1 MGLVSTWLNGIGLGY
16 AFPAFRAAGIVTPSA
31 LAELDLAHYEALGIV
46 SPDDRR
52 KLFYLVQRIRLATD
66 TQSNEQQAIDDVVNQ
81 SLAGSILSDGD
92 GDGDGDGD
100 DDDDDDDD
108 EIAEEREAQNIVV
121 EESCISSRKGMSQ
134 AYEHSKYPPQMMTT
148 KNASKENRIRASND
162 QIKSTVTTR
171 SRNRIEA
178 VAPLFA
184 KINQPEIIPQNFI
197 GIGSNKSDESDWA
210 EESDVFVAD
219 DEASQ
224 SSRRTSRRLQE
235 KKMKEVEAKLI
246 PSMDDQEENAD
257 SSTQGDRKSRRGVGS
272 NTKLGYTGDAEMPTK
287 RRVHASRIIRS
298 STSDLDADDEGSV
311 TAGTRK
317 SGVQAPRTRR
327 FESSKLQN
335 PTCRLG
341 KQLSTIPSDS
351 IAPMSPLIKLS
362 LASLDSDLTQPK
374 RVDRKTLSTVNKK
387 LGISSSVNED
397 LIGEKPPGIQGKLK
411 KRSSSLSGSDTD
423 SFPQHPHVFPIQ
435 KAEAESDSE
444 VPNLRRRSLTGV
456 GVISSSSD
464 TEGQSG
470 RRRSRSSIGE
480 NHSLKPLI
488 AKPLRKPALDVDSP
502 KCQDDPV
509 AMFVHGTVEDNSW
522 NAQITRL
529 RQDTQVNHEQL
540 HGVQSREDF
549 CDEDMRIRVVVRK
562 RPMSN
567 SESNSSKEVD
577 VIHPLEYDGYGRI
590 LVYQPKTRVDLTRHI
605 ETIPFAFD
613 NVFDE
618 GSCNKDIYERSIRN
632 LIPGVFEEGQWASVF
647 AYGQT
652 GSGKTFTMM
661 GCNITGIRA
670 GTSQDD
676 INNYGLYYMAARD
689 VFQIANM
696 KDYKHMKLGVSLFEI
711 YGGKLFDLLNKRN
724 PVKCLEDHKGKV
736 CFPGLSEYPVSDADQ
751 LMRLIENGTCNR
763 STGTTSKNADSSRSH
778 AILQISVRKTVGRQ
792 KNVEHGRLTFIDLA
806 GSERGADTSNAS
818 RSTRLEGAE
827 INTSLLALKEV
838 IRALATGDS
847 LTHIPFRGSKLTQ
860 VLKES
865 FVGENARSV
874 MIACIAPNMSNCEH
888 TLNTL
893 RYADRVKE
901 RNPKTGALA
910 ASRIAS
916 TRVRSSKLSAR
927 LSSSFGVDAPEI
939 DKEENLFKE
948 CLQDHYDE
956 DDAELFESTSY
967 HEQYV
972 EENED
977 SSHHETYV
985 DDNEENSY
993 HEKDIEVNDENSYY
1007 GSISEFSVNN
1017 EKRDMT
1023 KVDSSFNV
1031 STNKF
1036 SRSERIQTDKS
1047 TEAATLIAC
1056 HRKVMSEMLGMCKA
1070 EMAIANKVDQDRDV
1084 IDSYLDELEGLHE
1097 KQCEMLSSLHEKLI
1111 VYRRARSTLKQA
1123 SVDMVSEDDSFE
1135 DLRD

>member
-66 TQSNEQQAIDDVVNQ
+66 TQSNEQQEIDDVVNQ
-81 SLAGSILSDGD
+81 SLAGSNLSDGD
-92 GDGDGDGD
+92 D
-100 DDDDDDDD
+100 DLLT
-108 EIAEEREAQNIVV
+108 EENDPKTTVV
-121 EESCISSRKGMSQ
+121 EESIKSRKVMPQ
-134 AYEHSKYPPQMMTT
+134 VFDNSKTAPQVMTT
-148 KNASKENRIRASND
+148 INGSKENRIRANND
-162 QIKSTVTTR
+162 QIKPNVTTR
-171 SRNRIEA
+171 SRNRIEV
-178 VAPLFA
+178 VAPRIA

-197 GIGSNKSDESDWA
+197 GVGTNKNYESDWA

-219 DEASQ
+219 DEASL

-235 KKMKEVEAKLI
+235 KKVKEVEAKAVI
-246 PSMDDQEENAD
+246 PTDEIEEHED
-257 SSTQGDRKSRRGVGS
+257 SSKHGDRKPSRRSVGS
-272 NTKLGYTGDAEMPTK
+272 STKLGYTGDAEMSTK

-335 PTCRLG
+335 PTSRLG

-362 LASLDSDLTQPK
+362 LTSLDSDLIQSK
-374 RVDRKTLSTVNKK
+374 KGERKAVSSGTKK
-387 LGISSSVNED
+387 LGMLSSNNEN
-397 LIGEKPPGIQGKLK
+397 IVVEKPLGIQGKLK

-423 SFPQHPHVFPIQ
+423 SFPQHSNVFPIQ

-444 VPNLRRRSLTGV
+444 VPALRRRSLNGV
-456 GVISSSSD
+456 GDMSSSSD

-480 NHSLKPLI
+480 NPGLKSSIVKPL
-488 AKPLRKPALDVDSP
+488 KKPALDVDST
-502 KCQDDPV
+502 KVQDDQV

-529 RQDTQVNHEQL
+529 RDDTQLNHEEFY
-540 HGVQSREDF
+540 GIQSREDI

-562 RPMSN
+562 RPMST
-567 SESNSSKEVD
+567 SESNAAKEVD
-577 VIHPLEYDGYGRI
+577 VIHPLDYDGYGRI

-618 GSCNKDIYERSIRN
+618 RSCNKNIYERSIRN

-676 INNYGLYYMAARD
+676 RNNYGLYYMAARD
-689 VFQIANM
+689 VFEIANM

-724 PVKCLEDHKGKV
+724 PVKCLEDQKGKV

-751 LMRLIENGTCNR
+751 LMKIIENGTCNR

-865 FVGENARSV
+865 FVGVNARSV

-901 RNPKTGALA
+901 RNPKTGAL
-910 ASRIAS
+910 SSCRNT
-916 TRVRSSKLSAR
+916 TRVRSSKLSTR
-927 LSSSFGVDAPEI
+927 LSTSFGVEESEI
-939 DKEENLFKE
+939 DKEEDSFKD
-948 CLQDHYDE
+948 CLDAEYDE
-956 DDAELFESTSY
+956 DDTEHFQSISY
-967 HEQYV
+967 
-972 EENED
+972 NEKYL
-977 SSHHETYV
+977 E
-985 DDNEENSY
+985 DNEESSY
-993 HEKDIEVNDENSYY
+993 H
-1007 GSISEFSVNN
+1007 GSISEFSAA
-1017 EKRDMT
+1017 KD
-1023 KVDSSFNV
+1023 KKDLAKFDSSFDV
-1031 STNKF
+1031 STNKL
-1036 SRSERIQTDKS
+1036 SRSQSIPTNKS
-1047 TEAATLIAC
+1047 TEATALITC

-1070 EMAIANKVDQDRDV
+1070 EMAIANKVDQDRDI
-1084 IDSYLDELEGLHE
+1084 IDTYLDELEGLHE
-1097 KQCEMLSSLHEKLI
+1097 KQCEMLSSLHEKLME
-1111 VYRRARSTLKQA
+1111 YRRARSTFEQ
-1123 SVDMVSEDDSFE
+1123 SPGEIVSEDDSFE